1 MKIID
6 INESMSIFIKKGPE
20 IFDNSK
26 AKDLLDRIK
35 QDMDENPRLANDPVF
50 NMLTASVSQINQSGL
65 VDYSYCSSFWMVDE
79 KASSDGFEITIE
91 DPSDSHHRKTFKN
104 IDELY
109 RKYMDFRE
117 FLSEAKY
124 VGRYFKRTAKIEG
137 RDISFMEE
145 DNKTLV
151 LFATESHM
159 LIQYEFLGEKK
170 FEMLSP
176 RYFEDGNFE
185 YYGEQ
190 HYEYNDKDEMFK
202 AIEKQ
207 LTDKKKNTL

>member
-1 MKIID
+1 MKRYIT
-6 INESMSIFIKKGPE
+6 F
-20 IFDNSK
+20 
-26 AKDLLDRIK
+26 KDYEDKTLLAVLFAI
-35 QDMDENPRLANDPVF
+35 QNGFEL
-50 NMLTASVSQINQSGL
+50 NMLTR
-65 VDYSYCSSFWMVDE
+65 SYRAKVKKLLE
-79 KASSDGFEITIE
+79 NKGNKL
-91 DPSDSHHRKTFKN
+91 P
-104 IDELY
+104 LY

-159 LIQYEFLGEKK
+159 LIQYEFLGEKT

-176 RYFEDGNFE
+176 RYFEDGNFG

-190 HYEYNDKDEMFK
+190 HDEYNDKDEMFK